1 MSYEV
6 ELDRYIHDLLRE
18 AGIEEESTSIDLAS
32 KSQTGGIGFP
42 DHFAVVKNFVLVME
56 NKSDITKLLQM
67 DSNAGGGGTFHRL
80 LMQRKIL
87 QSTERF
93 GMHKKF

>member
-67 DSNAGGGGTFHRL
+67 DSNAGGGAHFIGC
-80 LMQRKIL
+80 
-87 QSTERF
+87 
-93 GMHKKF
+93 

>member
-56 NKSDITKLLQM
+56 NKSDITKLLQKQRRM
-67 DSNAGGGGTFHRL
+67 QKEGNAYGVIRKSL
-80 LMQRKIL
+80 LFVIL
-87 QSTERF
+87 ILYQDLC
-93 GMHKKF
+93 